1 MVKKLFKYEWI
12 SARRFLVPLSLVL
25 IGLSVLGRL
34 TFLIDAETISAK
46 ALSLLVGLAQG
57 LITTFNVLAIGA
69 LFLISQ
75 IMLIVRFY
83 RNIVGQEGYLT
94 LTLPVTPGTHI
105 FVKTVFS
112 VLVSIWNVFL
122 SMCSLF
128 VLGIGTEV
136 ENDILAGLSQISDVV
151 IQKAGTVNFAFYI
164 VELVLALVAVFFFQF
179 SLFYACISIGQQMKK
194 HRVLGALLSYA
205 AWYVFTQILGVIVTV
220 LLMIFEDQ
228 LDAFLD
234 VIALNPVPW
243 LHGILVVLIVFQAA
257 LALVFFLVSRFMLTK
272 KLNLE

>member
-25 IGLSVLGRL
+25 IGLAVVGRL
-34 TFLIDAETISAK
+34 TYLIDAETISVK

-57 LITTFNVLAIGA
+57 LVTTFNVLAIGA

-75 IMLIVRFY
+75 IMLVVRFY

-94 LTLPVTPGTHI
+94 MTLPVTPGTHI

-112 VLVSIWNVFL
+112 VLVSVWNVLL
-122 SMCSLF
+122 SVCSLCI
-128 VLGIGTEV
+128 LGIGTEV
-136 ENDILAGLSQISDVV
+136 ENDILAGISQITDVV
-151 IQKAGTVNFAFYI
+151 IEKAGTVNFALYI
-164 VELVLALVAVFFFQF
+164 AELVLLGVVALFFQF
-179 SLFYACISIGQQMKK
+179 SLFYACIAVGQQMKK

-205 AWYVFTQILGVIVTV
+205 VWYVFTQIISVITTV
-220 LLMIFEDQ
+220 VVMIFEEQ

-243 LHGILVVLIVFQAA
+243 LHGILVVLIVFNAA
-257 LALVFFLVSRFMLTK
+257 LALVFYLVSRFMLTK